1 MMDGIGQALNNL
13 FPTGWLDPYGSMP
26 LNKEYS
32 VQIDITQVETDD
44 GIKVTAVKT
53 PPHASTTSI
62 QDAINMAL
70 GFGCCDEH
78 EESEKPGKD
87 NPNKQKQ
94 DHKEKDESTNKES
107 ENDDE
112 PSGDDNKQHSSRRQ
126 GGETGRS
133 RSSW

>member
-1 MMDGIGQALNNL
+1 MCGIGEALNNL

-53 PPHASTTSI
+53 PPRASTTSV

-70 GFGCCDEH
+70 GLGCKDYGDDVEY
-78 EESEKPGKD
+78 KD
-87 NPNKQKQ
+87 NIDKSNKRN
-94 DHKEKDESTNKES
+94 DLNKENNEEKEDS
-107 ENDDE
+107 DGKRPDV
-112 PSGDDNKQHSSRRQ
+112 
-126 GGETGRS
+126 RS
-133 RSSW
+133 RDFQQRNKKQQSHENTA